1 MYLYLGNDVVVE
13 EKEILGVFDLERV
26 TVDRYMKDF
35 LNAWRKRGGIYYV
48 TLDLP
53 KSIVVCTDR
62 TYVCGVS
69 ADTVKKRA
77 HRTEKE
83 SRA

>member
-1 MYLYLGNDVVVE
+1 MLLYLGNDVVIE

-35 LNAWRKRGGIYYV
+35 LNAQRKKGRIYYV

-53 KSIVVCTDR
+53 KSLVICADR

-69 ADTVKKRA
+69 ADTIRKRA
-77 HRTEKE
+77 HRREKE
-83 SRA
+83 SRT